1 MDFLLKPPDICRK
14 LGAGSWEPQG
24 GSQLRS
30 PARIAC
36 CCELISQPFLS
47 ACEISQTSFSPAK
60 WSLVLPDICDRH
72 FEIFFFRFLCLNF
85 HFLLVFN
92 HSCNSLARKYPR
104 KGKLPSYINS
114 LVNTKKR
121 TLRDKCNQSIDRY
134 IIYRINEQSTCSVFH
149 IYSCFLVSFLSSQPN
164 SEDFSSED
172 ERLSFLSLGVR
183 KAG

>member
-1 MDFLLKPPDICRK
+1 MPQF
-14 LGAGSWEPQG
+14 GSFAPQDE
-24 GSQLRS
+24 SQLRS
-30 PARIAC
+30 PARITL
-36 CCELISQPFLS
+36 CCEVISQPFLDI
-47 ACEISQTSFSPAK
+47 CEISQTSFSPAK

-72 FEIFFFRFLCLNF
+72 FGIFFFRFLCLNF

-114 LVNTKKR
+114 LVNT
-121 TLRDKCNQSIDRY
+121 LRRHSRGKYVIYRY
-134 IIYRINEQSTCSVFH
+134 IIYRIKEQSTCSVFH
-149 IYSCFLVSFLSSQPN
+149 IYSCLLFHFHFSSQPN
-164 SEDFSSED
+164 SEDFSTED